1 MKRTIALILSLTMLL
16 CLPAYAAGNLE
27 VNEDNWYVVSHSD
40 DYRVYYFAAAKN
52 GTDKTVSVN
61 DLLFQIQDAE
71 GDTVESTSKYNMYP
85 QVLQPGETG
94 WLVISKDG
102 KDLNSKSDIDHYT
115 LTITTKVNDDQL
127 AHPLTAE
134 CEYIEKDEDDNEDVL
149 RATVTNQTAE
159 NAFDITVAMLARD
172 AEGKLLYIT
181 GDTAKNIG
189 LPAASSLME
198 RASIKSDIMD
208 ALDDAHIAVASAEA
222 IAYTVE
228 DIDD

>member
-1 MKRTIALILSLTMLL
+1 MKRTIALILSLIMLL

-27 VNEDNWYVVSHSD
+27 VTEDNWYVVSHSD

-61 DLLFQIQDAE
+61 DLLFQIQNAE

-94 WLVISKDG
+94 WLVISKDV

-149 RATVTNQTAE
+149 RATVTNQTAQ
-159 NAFDITVAMLARD
+159 NAFDITVAMAARD

-189 LPAASSLME
+189 LPAASSLTTSPWLPP
-198 RASIKSDIMD
+198 RPSPTRWRTSTTKQ
-208 ALDDAHIAVASAEA
+208 
-222 IAYTVE
+222 
-228 DIDD
+228 